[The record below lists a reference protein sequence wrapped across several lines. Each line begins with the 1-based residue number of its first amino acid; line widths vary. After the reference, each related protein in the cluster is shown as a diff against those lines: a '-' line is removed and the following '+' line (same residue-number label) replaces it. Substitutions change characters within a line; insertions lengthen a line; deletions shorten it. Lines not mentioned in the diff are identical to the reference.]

1 MKVLFVNPPQTASKY
16 KFMGVI
22 APPLGIAYMAGV
34 LQENNIDVEILD
46 ASAEDMDFKDV
57 EKELLKRKPD
67 LVALTALTPTI
78 GRALETAQVVKE
90 TLPDSIVVMGGYHP
104 TFNFI
109 ETLEDENV
117 DIVIRGEGEY
127 IMLNLVQALENQSS
141 LHDVK
146 GIVFEDKNSKEIVVN
161 PETPLIQDL
170 DELPFPALNL
180 LPMKKYRLLD
190 MDTHMTTMI
199 TTRGCPMQ
207 CSFCSSAAMHG
218 KKIRERSVE
227 NIVDEIEYL
236 KTNYDIDTIAF
247 MDDTF
252 TLKKRKV
259 MAICD
264 EILKRN
270 IEIMWGC
277 TSRVDTLDEKLLKKM
292 KEAGC
297 ITIFIGV
304 ESADQQQLDNMC
316 KNTTIAKIENAFKI
330 AHKLK
335 IRTIASVAL
344 GMPGDT
350 KEIMNKT
357 VKFVHKLKPNYAIYS
372 LATPYPGTRFYKE
385 AFEKNLIKIK
395 DWSKYTLI
403 TPILETIDCSLNDMR
418 KIQAKAFMKFYLRPH
433 YIIRQFLQDGPYLL
447 KTIFGVIKTALSK
460 TPKNT
465 DYNKRELKNM

>member
-22 APPLGIAYMAGV
+22 APPLGMAGV

-46 ASAEDMDFKDV
+46 ATAEDMDFKDV

-161 PETPLIQDL
+161 PEAPLIQDL

>member
-161 PETPLIQDL
+161 PEAPLIQDL

-218 KKIRERSVE
+218 KKIRERSIE

-465 DYNKRELKNM
+465 DYNKKELKNM

>member
-161 PETPLIQDL
+161 PKAPLIQDL

-236 KTNYDIDTIAF
+236 NTNYDIDTIAF

>member
-161 PETPLIQDL
+161 PEAPLIQDL

-236 KTNYDIDTIAF
+236 NTNYDIDTIAF

-447 KTIFGVIKTALSK
+447 KTIFGVIKTTLSK